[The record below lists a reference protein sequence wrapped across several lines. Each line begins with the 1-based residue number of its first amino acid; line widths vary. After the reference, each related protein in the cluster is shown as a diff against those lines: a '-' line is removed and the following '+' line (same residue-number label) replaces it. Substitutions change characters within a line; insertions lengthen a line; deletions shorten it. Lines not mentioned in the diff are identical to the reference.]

1 MPGDLTI
8 TRLSTTPVKGLLL
21 DHPDSIELTAEG
33 AVGDRAFY
41 LLDDRGKI
49 QSCTRNPGLYGLS
62 ATYDADSRRLRVR
75 RGDEVLLDRVVEP
88 ARALDVDMWGLR
100 SAPVRRGRGPDVEQL
115 LLRPHRPARHPAAGA
130 GTRRTTYDR

>member
-41 LLDDRGKI
+41 LLDDRGKDPELHA
-49 QSCTRNPGLYGLS
+49 QPRPVRTQR
-62 ATYDADSRRLRVR
+62 DVR
-75 RGDEVLLDRVVEP
+75 RGQSP
-88 ARALDVDMWGLR
+88 APGQA
-100 SAPVRRGRGPDVEQL
+100 RG
-115 LLRPHRPARHPAAGA
+115 
-130 GTRRTTYDR
+130 